1 MPRIILYPRAM
12 YNPQIF
18 CLDQCDALFVVDDAI
33 THLSKCLHRDA
44 AAAAAAGEN
53 QKSKAEQ
60 VPP

>member
-1 MPRIILYPRAM
+1 M

-44 AAAAAAGEN
+44 AAAAAAAGEN